1 MSRRFKEESLDS
13 RVDLLRKRIKC
24 SEDLNTEGEVFDSRT
39 LMDLYFLANKGVIDA
54 LGGPVST
61 GKEANVFRAA
71 GCGGRLVLKI
81 YRVSTSNFRAMQEYL
96 QGDPRFGSVKGTKRA
111 IVAAWAK
118 KEFRNL
124 KRAEAAGVRVPHPVA
139 IRGNILVMELI
150 GQDDEPAP
158 QLKDV
163 DLDAQEAWRVFG
175 LLTSYVS
182 LLYNRAGL
190 VHADLS
196 EFNILYDGEPVLIDM
211 GQSVTLDHPMAGR
224 FLQRDVANLARYFA
238 RRYGVGSEEEIWARI
253 RGVEWIKEEG

>member
-1 MSRRFKEESLDS
+1 M
-13 RVDLLRKRIKC
+13 
-24 SEDLNTEGEVFDSRT
+24 
-39 LMDLYFLANKGVIDA
+39 
-54 LGGPVST
+54 
-61 GKEANVFRAA
+61 
-71 GCGGRLVLKI
+71 LKI